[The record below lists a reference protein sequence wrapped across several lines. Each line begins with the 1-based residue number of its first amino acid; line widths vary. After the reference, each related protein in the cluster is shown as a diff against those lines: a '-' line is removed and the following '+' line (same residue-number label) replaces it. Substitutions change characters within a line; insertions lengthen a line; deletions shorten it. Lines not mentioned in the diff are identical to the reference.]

1 MTHLCLVKLV
11 VVRTRVRLV
20 QRSVPDQPSRVDIDV
35 IIRLR
40 AVFVQRN
47 VDLLLGVGD
56 LSSTDGNVDFRFGSN
71 GFGGG
76 FRSVLQ
82 NREGLV
88 DRDVSSK
95 LEVEK
100 GLRISR

>member
-1 MTHLCLVKLV
+1 MNLVKLV
-11 VVRTRVRLV
+11 VVRTSVRLV
-20 QRSVPDQPSRVDIDV
+20 QRSVPNQTSRIDIHV
-35 IIRLR
+35 VVRLR
-40 AVFVQRN
+40 AVLVERN

-56 LSSTDGNVDFRFGSN
+56 LSPTDGDINFRFGSD